1 MLCVTLFIF
10 STEIRRMYKCVSHGY
25 EITRSETCIGM
36 ERNKSLIKR
45 KRRSVPMTE
54 VLTVSYL
61 PHDESGRKDTL
72 STVYRSS

>member
-61 PHDESGRKDTL
+61 PHESGRKDTL
-72 STVYRSS
+72 STVYRSL